1 MAFCLLLSSRKQ
13 PGHSLQRRARAHP
26 AARARMRASAGA
38 AAGGSSR
45 SVPPPLTYRR
55 RSSLAPSR
63 SALVYSRVHV
73 FRATLVRSMKLLPV
87 QH

>member
-26 AARARMRASAGA
+26 AARARMRGAG

-45 SVPPPLTYRR
+45 SVPPLRTDGV
-55 RSSLAPSR
+55 APSLPL
-63 SALVYSRVHV
+63 AVHWC
-73 FRATLVRSMKLLPV
+73 TLEYMSSEPRLCDR
-87 QH
+87 